1 MDTYENGNADGFQQ
15 KAVPHMP
22 EGSKILFV
30 STSLTVAQ
38 NYTAGYLPYMA
49 SKGAIE
55 QVVRVLSKDLASKGV
70 TVNAFAPGPTA
81 TELFLKGKPDAI
93 INHIKSL
100 NPFGKLGDPDEI
112 ADFVALMASD
122 GAKWLSGQTIRL
134 NGALA

>member
-1 MDTYENGNADGFQQ
+1 
-15 KAVPHMP
+15 MP

-30 STSLTVAQ
+30 STSLT
-38 NYTAGYLPYMA
+38 TATNFTPGYLPYMA
-49 SKGAIE
+49 SKGGIE
-55 QVVRVLSKDLASKGV
+55 QVVRVLAKDLATKQI

-81 TELFLKGKPDAI
+81 TELFLKGKPEAM

-112 ADFVALMASD
+112 ADFVAVISSD
-122 GAKWLSGQTIRL
+122 GATWLSGQTIRI